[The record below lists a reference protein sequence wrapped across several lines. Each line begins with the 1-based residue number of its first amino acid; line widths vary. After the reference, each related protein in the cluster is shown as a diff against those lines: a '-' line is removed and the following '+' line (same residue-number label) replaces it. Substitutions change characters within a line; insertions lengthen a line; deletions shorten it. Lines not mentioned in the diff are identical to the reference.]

1 MKLSA
6 HFDSSEFACKCC
18 GKSITM
24 SRLLIERLEK
34 MHSYMNAKAIYI
46 NSGYR
51 CEKLNEKVRGVGNSQ
66 HLIGEAADIRI
77 VNTRQGLDYYDFI
90 VDNLEFDQL
99 LFEYRKDGVKWLH
112 VSCKWDIQQNRHMAI
127 PNYQVK

>member
-1 MKLSA
+1 M
-6 HFDSSEFACKCC
+6 
-18 GKSITM
+18 
-24 SRLLIERLEK
+24 
-34 MHSYMNAKAIYI
+34 
-46 NSGYR
+46 
-51 CEKLNEKVRGVGNSQ
+51 GNSQ

-112 VSCKWDIQQNRHMAI
+112 VSCKWDVSQNRHMAI